1 MRQNHSA
8 IKTDQ
13 ELQELLKSC
22 KKGIRNSQD
31 ELYKL
36 YYGYAMGICLRYSK
50 HREEAVE
57 IVNDG
62 FMKVFNNLGKYTA
75 GKSFKGWV
83 RRIMINAAIDYYRKN
98 EKHYNM
104 LDISYA
110 QSQETEETALEQLSV
125 QEIINAIQQLPASY
139 RMVFNLFVIEGYK
152 HEEIAA
158 QLNITAG
165 TSKSNLSIA
174 RSKLQKILNQNQQQ
188 LIPKQN
194 G

>member
-1 MRQNHSA
+1 
-8 IKTDQ
+8 
-13 ELQELLKSC
+13 
-22 KKGIRNSQD
+22 
-31 ELYKL
+31 
-36 YYGYAMGICLRYSK
+36 MGICLRYSK

-62 FMKVFNNLGKYTA
+62 FMKVFNNLDKYTV
-75 GKSFKGWV
+75 GKSFKGWL

-110 QSQETEETALEQLSV
+110 NNQETEETALEQLSA

-165 TSKSNLSIA
+165 TSKSNLSMA

-188 LIPKQN
+188 LIPKKN